1 MIKKLF
7 LIIPLAFSL
16 NAKAHNVCIADTIRV
31 RTPKDFTNSFR
42 MLEPT
47 YLTDVVSASAWRN
60 NWFVNLSG
68 GASAFI
74 GSPLGCEDLFGRIKP
89 AIGISAGK
97 WFTPT
102 VGSRISYQGWQL
114 KDAELRNQK
123 YMNFHA
129 DLLVNLSSY
138 WYNSRDRPHYDIVPY
153 VGLGLLHNEDNGNN
167 PFAFSYGVMGRY
179 SLTPRLHLTMELG
192 GTTTFRNFDGHGD
205 SRELGDNLLDLT
217 AGLSFTIGKAGWK
230 RVVDATPYMLQN
242 KWLSEYATTMEQR
255 HQDLL
260 KKYQSNVRA
269 VAELKKILEIEGLL
283 EKYESCLSDDGWP
296 PAYNNPENDYSGL
309 NSLRKRLHENAMGM
323 GKNGVSSGK
332 SHEDGTGKQPVP
344 VMADSIVSID
354 QYINGMLAGD
364 ICIGSPIHFFFV
376 LGTAELT
383 DRSQLVNVDEIARLV
398 NRYGLSVHVTGT
410 ADSATGNEDI
420 NAGLGTDRAKYI
432 STELTQRGVSPDRIR
447 LCSKGGINVYRPNE
461 ANRQVRVELYF
472 P

>member
-1 MIKKLF
+1 MIKKIF
-7 LIIPLAFSL
+7 LIISLVFSL
-16 NAKAHNVCIADTIRV
+16 NAKAYNVCIADTIQV
-31 RTPKDFTNSFR
+31 HNLENFKNSFR

-47 YLTDVVSASAWRN
+47 YLTDVVSTSAWRN

-68 GASAFI
+68 GVSAFI
-74 GSPLGCEDLFGRIKP
+74 GSPVGCEDLFGRIKP
-89 AIGISAGK
+89 AISLSVGK

-114 KDAELRNQK
+114 KDSELYNQK

-129 DLLVNLSSY
+129 DLLVNLFPRY
-138 WYNSRDRPHYDIVPY
+138 KSRDRPHYDIVPY

-192 GTTTFRNFDGHGD
+192 GTTTFKNFDGHGD
-205 SRELGDNLLDLT
+205 SRELGDNLLGLT

-230 RVVDATPYMLQN
+230 RVVDATPYILQN

-255 HQDLL
+255 HLELL
-260 KKYQSNVRA
+260 KKCQSNA
-269 VAELKKILEIEGLL
+269 WTVAELKKILEIEGLL
-283 EKYESCLSDDGWP
+283 EKYGNRFSDDGWP
-296 PAYNNPENDYSGL
+296 STYDYSKNNYSGL
-309 NSLRKRLHENAMGM
+309 NSLRKRLHENTCMGTSETEL
-323 GKNGVSSGK
+323 SSGK
-332 SHEDGTGKQPVP
+332 LYEDSAEKQLMPI
-344 VMADSIVSID
+344 MADSIVSTD
-354 QYINGMLAGD
+354 KYINGILSGK
-364 ICIGSPIHFFFV
+364 ICIGNPVHFFFI

-398 NRYGLSVHVTGT
+398 KLYGLFVHVTGT

-420 NAGLGTDRAKYI
+420 NAGLGTDRAQYI
-432 STELTQRGVSPDRIR
+432 STELIRRGVSSDHIR
-447 LCSKGGINVYRPNE
+447 LLSKGGINVYQPNE
-461 ANRQVRVELYF
+461 ANRQVQVELYF